1 MTQPKEN
8 PGGQTKASKSCAC
21 GGRAIRYLKKDLDD
35 WLSGHRY
42 YPTPL
47 PTDTL
52 FGSGIESEM
61 HSRARSVHGT
71 RPLRLSA
78 EG

>member
-1 MTQPKEN
+1 MTHLNEK
-8 PGGQTKASKSCAC
+8 PGGESGPFKSCAC

-47 PTDTL
+47 PTD
-52 FGSGIESEM
+52 I
-61 HSRARSVHGT
+61 
-71 RPLRLSA
+71 
-78 EG
+78 

>member
-1 MTQPKEN
+1 MPMRKEN
-8 PGGQTKASKSCAC
+8 PGGQAKASKNCAC

-47 PTDTL
+47 PTD
-52 FGSGIESEM
+52 I
-61 HSRARSVHGT
+61 
-71 RPLRLSA
+71 
-78 EG
+78 